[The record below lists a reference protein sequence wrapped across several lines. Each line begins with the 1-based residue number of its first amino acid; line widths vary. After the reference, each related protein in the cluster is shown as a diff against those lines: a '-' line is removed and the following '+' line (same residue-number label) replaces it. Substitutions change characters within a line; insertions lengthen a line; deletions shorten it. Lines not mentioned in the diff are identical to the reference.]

1 MHRRNPFIVLLVMV
15 GITNSAMA
23 QPQAVIS
30 RWDRDSAMAAV
41 ASVDIDSAINDI
53 GDLEALKTIEL
64 RNDWPLPAREAAL
77 YKYTQS
83 LAALRRDAV
92 AIDVMRYLGS
102 YQAQVLVPHEDHGD
116 AAIPLFNIR
125 GAAAGVENG
134 WIRAES
140 SAQAQQLLV
149 REPTALVARYL
160 QSANPAQRSGFRD
173 ALAVA
178 SDTEVQAVQAMA
190 MSQLGKSPELTGL
203 LAVTAVLT
211 ADSDAIHLLLTQ
223 GSGSG
228 LATAFGALASASDPS
243 ATAALLEFA
252 IEQAPAANAA
262 LAIAAWWPGLRHDAA
277 SRQLLLNKLSD
288 PALGSAVAL
297 ALAGQPDIQTIR
309 ELQLIAAGESLAARR
324 AQLALNINHDVLLLE
339 VHK

>member
-1 MHRRNPFIVLLVMV
+1 MRRHTLFIVLLLIVA
-15 GITNSAMA
+15 ITNSAMA
-23 QPQAVIS
+23 QHQAVMS

-41 ASVDIDSAINDI
+41 GSVDIDSAISNIND
-53 GDLEALKTIEL
+53 LQALKAVEL
-64 RNDWPLPAREAAL
+64 RDDWPLPAREAAL
-77 YKYTQS
+77 YKYTRS
-83 LAALRRDAV
+83 LAALPRDAV
-92 AIDVMRYLGS
+92 SVDVMRYLGS

-140 SAQAQQLLV
+140 SAQAQQLLLQ
-149 REPTALVARYL
+149 EPTALVAKYL
-160 QSANPAQRSGFRD
+160 QSANPAQRSGYRD
-173 ALAVA
+173 ALGIA
-178 SDTEVQAVQAMA
+178 SDADLRAVQAMA

-211 ADSDAIHLLLTQ
+211 ADPDAIHLLLTQ

-228 LATAFGALASASDPS
+228 LATAFDAVGSASDPS
-243 ATAALLEFA
+243 ATAAMLEFA
-252 IEQAPAANAA
+252 IEQAPADNAA

-277 SRQLLLNKLSD
+277 SRQLLLDKLSD
-288 PALGSAVAL
+288 PKLGSAAAL

-309 ELQLIAAGESLAARR
+309 ELQLIAAGDSMGARR
-324 AQLALNINHDVLLLE
+324 AQLALNINHDGLLLE
-339 VHK
+339 ARK